1 MTTADSNENQRQLSH
16 LFEEILQLQLGW
28 SRANTP
34 EMQRRGVLV
43 RQEGPALVRA
53 QLEALFREPP
63 FDLEVEGRD
72 GTGLKTR
79 VPWIRVYSKSRSPR
93 ATDGWYAVF
102 LFAFDG
108 SAVYL
113 SLNQGTTVPGQFTMR
128 PPEQLYD
135 RVNWARTALAAGGRH
150 GLSGLLPK
158 IDLADEGLGRGYE
171 RGNVFAIRYDRNSL
185 SSGVRLGT
193 DLERMVALLN
203 VLYEASGEPTWSDAV
218 TEVAIPAP
226 RPSLSDVPAF
236 IAWIRQAYGPT
247 LINSR
252 QTAEQQARELLNEF
266 SGKMSAEQALA
277 LGELFN
283 TGEWGGV
290 VRHNRFSPAFVG
302 AAMQRLVDPL
312 DKFNEWTD
320 RVWRRP
326 EDEALQYV
334 DEILR
339 DSQTFP
345 GAGRSY
351 PTMLM
356 YLRDPARYAMWLQIT
371 HRGLVALHRLTEP
384 KNRGGGSERYLRY
397 CEAARNFAEE
407 FDLQPQEIDAVLA
420 EAARAAD
427 EESTSP
433 AAEIASLVAD
443 SVDEPEDAGQAERHE
458 YPLADVAAAT
468 HLPQEQLEEWVALLR
483 GKKRQALFYG
493 PPGTGKT
500 FVAEQLG
507 RHLAGATGEVETV
520 QFHPSFSYEDF
531 LEGLRPE
538 AKTDGGG
545 VNYRVRP
552 GVFKLF
558 CDRARDKDGTY
569 VFIIDEINRAELG
582 AVLGELML
590 LLEYRGKR
598 LVLPYSQEKFHVP
611 DNVVVLATMNTA
623 DRSLALVDFALRRR
637 FHAFEMRP
645 SKHVLE
651 SHFVVADRGEQ
662 ADLVLKFFDI
672 VQEGVN
678 NDDFSPG
685 HSYWMGEDGTAQGLY
700 RVWRYELLPY
710 LAEYWFEHRSYLDEL
725 DARVTKLLSEEA

>member
-1 MTTADSNENQRQLSH
+1 MTMTDSNEDQRQLSR
-16 LFEEILQLQLGW
+16 LFDEILRLQPGW
-28 SRANTP
+28 SSGNTP

-53 QLEALFREPP
+53 ELDALFSQPP
-63 FDLEVEGRD
+63 FDLRVEGRD

-93 ATDGWYAVF
+93 ATDGWYVVY

-135 RVNWARTALAAGGRH
+135 RVHWARTTLARSPYDQ
-150 GLSGLLPK
+150 SGLLPK

-171 RGNVFAIRYDRNSL
+171 RGNVFAIRYDRGSL

-193 DLERMVALLN
+193 DLKRMVELLK
-203 VLYEASGEPTWSDAV
+203 VLYEASGQAMQPVQVAAADQPLTRPPLSDA
-218 TEVAIPAP
+218 
-226 RPSLSDVPAF
+226 PAF
-236 IAWIRQAYGPT
+236 IAWVRQVYGPT
-247 LINSR
+247 LVSSR
-252 QTAEQQARELLNEF
+252 QAAEQQARELLNEF

-277 LGELFN
+277 LGALFN

-290 VRHNRFSPAFVG
+290 LRHNRFSPAFVG

-312 DKFNEWTD
+312 DKFNDWTD
-320 RVWRRP
+320 RLWRRP
-326 EDEALQYV
+326 EGEALQYV

-339 DSQTFP
+339 ETQAFP

-356 YLRDPARYAMWLQIT
+356 YLRDPTRYAMWLQIT
-371 HRGLVALHRLTEP
+371 HRGLVALHRLSEP

-397 CEAARNFAEE
+397 CEAALNFAKE
-407 FDLQPQEIDAVLA
+407 FNLQPQEIDAVLS

-443 SVDEPEDAGQAERHE
+443 TADEPEYAGEAERHE

-500 FVAEQLG
+500 FVAEQLA

-538 AKTDGGG
+538 AQTDGGG
-545 VNYRVRP
+545 VSYRVRP
-552 GVFKLF
+552 GVFRLF
-558 CDRARDKDGTY
+558 CDRARGKDGTY
-569 VFIIDEINRAELG
+569 ILIIDEINRAELG

-598 LVLPYSQEKFHVP
+598 LVLPYSQEKFSVP

-645 SKHVLE
+645 SKGVLE
-651 SHFVVADRGEQ
+651 SHLVVADRGEQ

-672 VQEGVN
+672 VQEGVDN
-678 NDDFSPG
+678 ADFSPG

-710 LAEYWFEHRSYLDEL
+710 LAEYWFEHRSYLDKL
-725 DARVTKLLSEEA
+725 DAQVTKLLSEEA

>member
-1 MTTADSNENQRQLSH
+1 MADRVEGQRQLSD
-16 LFEEILQLQLGW
+16 LFEEILQLQASW
-28 SRANTP
+28 SSANTP

-43 RQEGPALVRA
+43 RQEGPGLVRA
-53 QLEALFREPP
+53 QLEAYFSEPP
-63 FDLEVEGRD
+63 FDVEVEGRD

-79 VPWIRVYSKSRSPR
+79 VPWMRVFSKSRSPR
-93 ATDGWYAVF
+93 ATEGWYVVF

-113 SLNQGTTVPGQFTMR
+113 SLNQGTTVPRQFTQR
-128 PPEQLYD
+128 PTEQLQA
-135 RVNWARTALAAGGRH
+135 RVAWARAALTADGRYD
-150 GLSGLLPK
+150 LSALLPE
-158 IDLADEGLGRGYE
+158 IDLADDGLGRGYE
-171 RGNVFAIRYDRNSL
+171 RGNVFAIRYNRSSL
-185 SSGVRLGT
+185 PNGARLST
-193 DLERMVALLN
+193 DLGRMVELLK
-203 VLYEASGEPTWSDAV
+203 VLYAASGEPTWSDAV
-218 TEVAIPAP
+218 AEVAAAKP
-226 RPSLSDVPAF
+226 RPPLSDVPAF
-236 IAWIRQAYGPT
+236 IAWVRQTYGPT
-247 LINSR
+247 LVDSR
-252 QTAEQQARELLNEF
+252 ETAEQRARALLSEF
-266 SGKMSAEQALA
+266 SGKMSVEQAVA

-290 VRHNRFSPAFVG
+290 LRRNRFSPAFAG
-302 AAMQRLVDPL
+302 AAMQRLVEPL
-312 DKFNEWTD
+312 DKFNDWTD
-320 RVWRRP
+320 RIWRRP
-326 EDEALQYV
+326 EGEALRYV

-339 DSQTFP
+339 DTQAFP

-351 PTMLM
+351 PTMLL
-356 YLRDPARYAMWLQIT
+356 YLRDPARYAIWLQIT
-371 HRGLVALHRLTEP
+371 HRGLIALHRLSEP
-384 KNRGGGSERYLRY
+384 NNRAGGSERYLRY
-397 CEAARNFAEE
+397 CEAALNFAKE

-420 EAARAAD
+420 EAARAAA

-433 AAEIASLVAD
+433 AAEMAALVAEIE
-443 SVDEPEDAGQAERHE
+443 DEPALVDQPEKHE

-468 HLPQEQLEEWVALLR
+468 HLPQEQLEEWVALLC

-500 FVAEQLG
+500 FVAEQLAH
-507 RHLAGATGEVETV
+507 HLAGATGEVETV

-531 LEGLRPE
+531 LEGLRPD
-538 AKTDGGG
+538 ATATGGG
-545 VNYRVRP
+545 ISYAPRD

-558 CDRARDKDGTY
+558 CDRARDKGGTY

-582 AVLGELML
+582 AVLGELMF

-598 LVLPYSQEKFHVP
+598 LVLPYSQKKFYVP
-611 DNVVVLATMNTA
+611 DNVIVLATMNTA

-645 SKHVLE
+645 SRPVLE
-651 SHFVVADRGEQ
+651 SHLAVAGPGGEQ

-672 VQEGVN
+672 VQDGVN

-685 HSYWMGEDGTAQGLY
+685 HSYWMGEDGTAQGLD

-710 LAEYWFEHRSYLDEL
+710 LTEYWFEHRSYLDEL